1 MEAILFIGIP
11 ASGKSTF
18 YKERF
23 FTTHVRINLDMLK
36 TRKREALILQA
47 CLAAKQPFAVDN
59 TNVLKTERAP
69 YIEQARAAGFRVVGY
84 YFQSRLQ
91 DALDRNRQRT
101 GKAYIPEKGLI
112 ARYSQ
117 LQVPNLDEGFEQLF
131 YVLIDPESGE
141 FLVKEWNNEI

>member
-69 YIEQARAAGFRVVGY
+69 YIEQARVAGFRVVGY

-112 ARYSQ
+112 AKYSQ
-117 LQVPNLDEGFEQLF
+117 MQVPNLDEGFEQLF

>member
-23 FTTHVRINLDMLK
+23 FTTHVRINLDLLN

-117 LQVPNLDEGFEQLF
+117 MQVPNLDEGFEQLF

>member
-117 LQVPNLDEGFEQLF
+117 MQVPNLDEGFEQLF

>member
-23 FTTHVRINLDMLK
+23 FTTHMRINLDMLK

-47 CLAAKQPFAVDN
+47 CLTSKQPFVVDN
-59 TNVLKTERAP
+59 TNVLKNERAP
-69 YIEQARAAGFRVVGY
+69 YIEQAKAAGFQVTGY

-91 DALDRNRQRT
+91 DALARNSQRT
-101 GKAYIPEKGLI
+101 GKANIPEKGLI
-112 ARYSQ
+112 ARHNQ
-117 LQVPNLDEGFEQLF
+117 LQIPSLDEGFDQLF
-131 YVLIDPESGE
+131 YVLIDPKTNQ
-141 FLVKEWNNEI
+141 FVVREWNDEI